1 MTLGQRQSTN
11 LKGTLDELLEFP
23 LMDALMGRRSR
34 RFCMGAEIPDGV
46 LAFKSK
52 HEPMPLSE
60 LEQLI
65 LLTIMGGV
73 TGWHFAIMR
82 NKKYAPFLSNYCNSP
97 SGRTFP
103 SAAGFTT
110 SDIFYTD
117 DNGTYVF
124 PTRDFHPPQEIMD
137 GKVELEQFLAAHKSR
152 IRKLSDKRLYIPRE
166 EPYMEGHN
174 TWIANHEGSTLV
186 IPIGDLAQHTL
197 SALSYYAVNRYPI
210 YDDIARKQIPGIDK
224 YEYIVDTKNA
234 IPLTF
239 LEQYCISELTT
250 ELSTSCYAGMLLL
263 QAMGLGGWLYH
274 GIDRHA
280 VLGASGDP
288 NVPGIGFRYDTNDH
302 WSIPNPTGLPGVFE
316 GYCPPH
322 YKDMREAVEALA
334 KRKFAQGGVYNL
346 ETPGPWKDS
355 TKVRSSA
362 KPFTTE
368 IKECVALQAQY
379 IYDTYGKFPATIPS
393 IFLLTYLQA
402 QHIDLDFYDH
412 YFKPGAYLSTHT
424 NHMRKWHDDRK
435 FKSRR
440 RLNS

>member
-1 MTLGQRQSTN
+1 
-11 LKGTLDELLEFP
+11 
-23 LMDALMGRRSR
+23 
-34 RFCMGAEIPDGV
+34 
-46 LAFKSK
+46 
-52 HEPMPLSE
+52 
-60 LEQLI
+60 
-65 LLTIMGGV
+65 
-73 TGWHFAIMR
+73 
-82 NKKYAPFLSNYCNSP
+82 LSNYCNSP
-97 SGRTFP
+97 SGRTSP

-117 DNGTYVF
+117 DSGIYFF
-124 PTRDFHPPQEIMD
+124 PTRDFHPPQDIMD
-137 GKVELEQFLAAHKSR
+137 GKVELEQFLAAHKTR
-152 IRKLSDKRLYIPRE
+152 IRKLSDKRLNIPKE

-197 SALSYYAVNRYPI
+197 SALSYYTVNHYPI

-224 YEYIVDTKNA
+224 YENIVDTKNA

-288 NVPGIGFRYDTNDH
+288 NVPGLGFRYDTDGR
-302 WSIPNPTGLPGVFE
+302 WSMPNPTGLPGVFE

-322 YKDMREAVEALA
+322 YKDMREAVEALI
-334 KRKFAQGGVYNL
+334 KRKFGDGGVYNM
-346 ETPGPWKDS
+346 ETPGAWKDS
-355 TKVRSSA
+355 AKVRSSA
-362 KPFTTE
+362 KPFTDE

-412 YFKPGAYLSTHT
+412 YFKPGSYLSTHR
-424 NHMRKWHDDRK
+424 NHMRKWH
-435 FKSRR
+435 
-440 RLNS
+440 NSGTG

>member
-1 MTLGQRQSTN
+1 M
-11 LKGTLDELLEFP
+11 E
-23 LMDALMGRRSR
+23 ALIGRRSR

-52 HEPMPLSE
+52 QKPIPLSE

-65 LLTIMGGV
+65 LLSTMGGV
-73 TGWHFAIMR
+73 TGWHYAIMR
-82 NKKYAPFLSNYCNSP
+82 NKKYAPFLSNYCNSS

-117 DNGTYVF
+117 DNGTYFF
-124 PTRDFHPPQEIMD
+124 PTKDFHPPQDIMD
-137 GKVELEQFLAAHKSR
+137 GKVELQQFLEAHKAR
-152 IRKLSDKRLYIPRE
+152 IRKLSDKRLNIPKE

-197 SALSYYAVNRYPI
+197 SALSYYTVNRYPI
-210 YDDIARKQIPGIDK
+210 YDDIARKQVPGIDRF
-224 YEYIVDTKNA
+224 ENIVDTKNA

-263 QAMGLGGWLYH
+263 QAIGLGGWLYH

-288 NVPGIGFRYDTNDH
+288 NVPGLGFRYDTDIR
-302 WSIPNPTGLPGVFE
+302 WSIPNPTGLPAVFE

-322 YKDMREAVEALA
+322 YKDMREAVEALV
-334 KRKFAQGGVYNL
+334 KRKFGQGGVYNL
-346 ETPGPWKDS
+346 ETPGAWKDS
-355 TKVRSSA
+355 AKVRSSA
-362 KPFTTE
+362 KPFTDE

-412 YFKPGAYLSTHT
+412 YFKPGAYLSTHK
-424 NHMRKWHDDRK
+424 NHMRNWHADG
-435 FKSRR
+435 SRQ
-440 RLNS
+440 

>member
-1 MTLGQRQSTN
+1 MIT
-11 LKGTLDELLEFP
+11 
-23 LMDALMGRRSR
+23 
-34 RFCMGAEIPDGV
+34 V
-46 LAFKSK
+46 
-52 HEPMPLSE
+52 
-60 LEQLI
+60 
-65 LLTIMGGV
+65 
-73 TGWHFAIMR
+73 
-82 NKKYAPFLSNYCNSP
+82 
-97 SGRTFP
+97 
-103 SAAGFTT
+103 
-110 SDIFYTD
+110 FYF
-117 DNGTYVF
+117 F
-124 PTRDFHPPQEIMD
+124 PTKDFHPPQDIMD
-137 GKVELEQFLAAHKSR
+137 GKVELQQFLEAHKAR
-152 IRKLSDKRLYIPRE
+152 IRKLSDKRLNIPKE

-197 SALSYYAVNRYPI
+197 SALSYYTVNHYTI

-224 YEYIVDTKNA
+224 YENIVDTKNA

-288 NVPGIGFRYDTNDH
+288 NVPGLGFRYDTDVR
-302 WSIPNPTGLPGVFE
+302 WSIPNPTGLPAVFE

-322 YKDMREAVEALA
+322 YKDMREAVEALV
-334 KRKFAQGGVYNL
+334 KRKFGQGGVYNL
-346 ETPGPWKDS
+346 ETPGAWKDS
-355 TKVRSSA
+355 AKVRSSA
-362 KPFTTE
+362 KPFTDE

-412 YFKPGAYLSTHT
+412 YFKPGAYL
-424 NHMRKWHDDRK
+424 
-435 FKSRR
+435 RR
-440 RLNS
+440 IRII

>member
-1 MTLGQRQSTN
+1 MTLSQGLSPN

-52 HEPMPLSE
+52 HKPVPLSE

-65 LLTIMGGV
+65 LLSTMGGV

-124 PTRDFHPPQEIMD
+124 PTRDFHPPQDITD

-152 IRKLSDKRLYIPRE
+152 IRKLSGKRLYIPKE

-197 SALSYYAVNRYPI
+197 SALSYYTVNHYPI

-224 YEYIVDTKNA
+224 YENIVDTKNA

-280 VLGASGDP
+280 VLGASGDS
-288 NVPGIGFRYDTNDH
+288 NVPGIGFRYDTNDR
-302 WSIPNPTGLPGVFE
+302 WSVPNPTGLPGVFE

-322 YKDMREAVEALA
+322 YKDMREAVEALV

-355 TKVRSSA
+355 AKVRSSA
-362 KPFTTE
+362 KPFTNE

-412 YFKPGAYLSTHT
+412 YFKSGAYLSTHSI
-424 NHMRKWHDDRK
+424 HMRKWHDD
-435 FKSRR
+435 SAI
-440 RLNS
+440 